1 MIRSKASSNALT
13 AEAQPSMPQVPRA
26 LRVGFW
32 LCIVIGIAVVLRRAL
47 VLARPRATSRPPALL
62 RLDTYFL
69 THATLTY
76 VHIFAALFFVCVLPF
91 VFWSRT
97 RASAI
102 VRLSFYTL
110 GTIVGFSAFGMGL
123 HPVGGKIEA
132 AAVIFYNSLFLTSL
146 ALSFF
151 AWQKG
156 QAESSL
162 RWTLRATAISLGI
175 ATTRPV
181 MGIFFAT
188 SRLTHWT
195 PEQFFGP
202 AFWIGFS
209 INTLVME
216 LWLPKH
222 PIQRLP

>member
-1 MIRSKASSNALT
+1 MNRSDPFSKART
-13 AEAQPSMPQVPRA
+13 ASVPRSLPRVPVG
-26 LRVGFW
+26 LRAGFW
-32 LCIVIGIAVVLRRAL
+32 LCIVIGIAVVFRRAL
-47 VLARPRATSRPPALL
+47 ALWRPLTTSAPPDLL
-62 RLDTYFL
+62 KLDAFFK
-69 THATLTY
+69 THEILTY
-76 VHIFAALFFVCVLPF
+76 VHIFAGLIFVCVLPF

-97 RASAI
+97 RASTM
-102 VRLSFYTL
+102 VRLLFYTV
-110 GTIVGFSAFGMGL
+110 GTIVGVSAFGMVVL
-123 HPVGGKIEA
+123 PVGGEIEA
-132 AAVIFYNSLFLTSL
+132 AAVIFYNGLFLVSL
-146 ALSFF
+146 AISCL
-151 AWQKG
+151 AWKNG
-156 QAESSL
+156 QTEKSL

-216 LWLPKH
+216 LWLRKH
-222 PIQRLP
+222 SV

>member
-1 MIRSKASSNALT
+1 MNRSQTFSQART
-13 AEAQPSMPQVPRA
+13 AAVPQGLPQVPRA
-26 LRVGFW
+26 LQAGFW
-32 LCIVIGIAVVLRRAL
+32 ICIVIGIAVVLRRAL
-47 VLARPRATSRPPALL
+47 ALLRPPATNAPPDLQ
-62 RLDTYFL
+62 RLDAFFK
-69 THATLTY
+69 THAILTY
-76 VHIFAALFFVCVLPF
+76 VHIFAALVFVCVLPF

-97 RASAI
+97 RASTT
-102 VRLSFYTL
+102 VRLLFYTV
-110 GTIVGFSAFGMGL
+110 GAIVGFSAFGMAV
-123 HPVGGKIEA
+123 HPVGGEIEV
-132 AAVIFYNSLFLTSL
+132 AAVIFYNGLFLVSL
-146 ALSFF
+146 AVSGS
-151 AWQKG
+151 AWKMG
-156 QAESSL
+156 QTENSL

-216 LWLPKH
+216 LWLGKH
-222 PIQRLP
+222 SV

>member
-1 MIRSKASSNALT
+1 
-13 AEAQPSMPQVPRA
+13 
-26 LRVGFW
+26 
-32 LCIVIGIAVVLRRAL
+32 
-47 VLARPRATSRPPALL
+47 L
-62 RLDTYFL
+62 RLDAFFK

-76 VHIFAALFFVCVLPF
+76 VHIFAGLIFVCVLPF

-97 RASAI
+97 RTSTM
-102 VRLSFYTL
+102 VRLLFYTV
-110 GTIVGFSAFGMGL
+110 GTIVGLSAFGMVV
-123 HPVGGKIEA
+123 HPVGGKIEG
-132 AAVIFYNSLFLTSL
+132 AAVIFYNGLFLLSL
-146 ALSFF
+146 ALSCA
-151 AWQKG
+151 AWKTG
-156 QAESSL
+156 QTEKSL

-195 PEQFFGP
+195 PAQFFGP

-216 LWLPKH
+216 LWLRKH
-222 PIQRLP
+222 PA